1 MEAGCEIP
9 NWIKL
14 TETLLEMGRD
24 EVGVCTSRYF
34 ATAHEILFVVL
45 NMVMSSHFFLHSSSS
60 SAHIGVA
67 VGNDGY
73 SLDARRCQL
82 WQGHLTKE
90 SLSLLHWHTSKQAPG
105 PKDPEKQEA
114 AFVQG
119 LICQLMKYPCSSLD
133 LGLPVRGVR

>member
-60 SAHIGVA
+60 SAHIGVS
-67 VGNDGY
+67 VRNDGSWMPGGASY
-73 SLDARRCQL
+73 GKDILLKGPFLSCAGTPLNKPQVQRILRSKRL
-82 WQGHLTKE
+82 HLYK
-90 SLSLLHWHTSKQAPG
+90 G
-105 PKDPEKQEA
+105 
-114 AFVQG
+114 
-119 LICQLMKYPCSSLD
+119 
-133 LGLPVRGVR
+133 